1 MGIISL
7 QIIFKIRN
15 ILKYFEL
22 RSYLYLIIKNNWNLD
37 NIKLNFYYKYLDGA
51 IFIRIKN
58 IENENGQNGL
68 LNGVAM
74 VNSIS
79 RNIKVD
85 KIIIEKNL
93 NKSLNIEP
101 INLRWVISSFD
112 SVVDCEEFDISDR
125 ALAQAVSI
133 FLSQLKLYL
142 DYTPDLKKDL
152 LFGLTTFR
160 KGGDIFYNQKNRIK
174 SLAENNENIVSK
186 CILKLLLKLDK
197 LNIKGFSEV

>member
-1 MGIISL
+1 
-7 QIIFKIRN
+7 
-15 ILKYFEL
+15 
-22 RSYLYLIIKNNWNLD
+22 
-37 NIKLNFYYKYLDGA
+37 
-51 IFIRIKN
+51 
-58 IENENGQNGL
+58 
-68 LNGVAM
+68 M